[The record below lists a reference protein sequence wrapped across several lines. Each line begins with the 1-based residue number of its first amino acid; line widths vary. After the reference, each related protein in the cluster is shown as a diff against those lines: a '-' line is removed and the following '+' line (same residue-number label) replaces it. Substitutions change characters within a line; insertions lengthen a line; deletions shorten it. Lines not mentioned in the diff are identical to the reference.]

1 MDKKFRSN
9 ENQLSIS
16 FGESLSEH
24 TMALVADLGELGL
37 DGNLSEGL
45 LKDVPF
51 ISTAISFYKIG
62 KTIREKYH
70 IQKLIEFINE
80 MNRGVI
86 SIGKLQK
93 YREKFWGNSSFR
105 QKELEYIVLIIDRYI
120 GFNKPTMLAKLYLA
134 YLDNLIDWKSFL
146 VYSEVVDRF
155 LTDDYQQ
162 LISGNEI
169 TIINNDGLEVMLRLS
184 ALGLFK
190 DITDNSMYRE
200 IKSGTFAVTTETMAR
215 FGSTDKTFSIT
226 PFGGVLANILNT
238 F

>member
-1 MDKKFRSN
+1 MDKQFKSN
-9 ENQLSIS
+9 DNQLSIS

-37 DGNLSEGL
+37 DGNFSEGL

-62 KTIREKYH
+62 QTIREKYH

-80 MNRGVI
+80 MNRGVL

-93 YREKFWGNSSFR
+93 YREKFLGNPNFR
-105 QKELEYIVLIIDRYI
+105 EKELEYIVLIIDRYI

-134 YLDNLIDWKSFL
+134 YLDNIIDWKSFL

-162 LISGNEI
+162 LLSGQEVIIVNNES
-169 TIINNDGLEVMLRLS
+169 LEVMLRLS

-190 DITDNSMYRE
+190 DITDNSMHKE
-200 IKSGTFAVTTETMAR
+200 IRPGIFAITTETMAR

-226 PFGGVLANILNT
+226 PFGEILANILNT